1 MWVRLLLLALFLAGC
16 SAIDVIPVP
25 TPWRESGVM
34 ETDPRA
40 MLAEGASR
48 LSQREIRVARRAFEI
63 AARAAQ
69 ANGDRTIQVEALA
82 LVARCYFLEGL
93 PADGQLWLEQAE
105 ELSVVEEPLGYSR
118 CRQVRGLF
126 ERSLGNNDKALEIF
140 EGLYDYC
147 RAEGL
152 FERALSAAHHLAL
165 LAPLDGQVV
174 WARRAIDAAQEGGNE
189 AMLAIL
195 WNNLGLTYDRM
206 QRPMEALASYRRA
219 RWYHYR
225 TGGHRERLISDW
237 AVGRA
242 LRLAGRDGEA
252 LLWLSDVALRAE
264 NRWQANPMP
273 DEMEWRGHA
282 QQELGEVQAQMGL
295 YPEAL
300 QSFEIARRSFMGLEP
315 GALEEGTFQDIL
327 DRIEQLKG
335 RTSLE

>member
-1 MWVRLLLLALFLAGC
+1 MLCLTGC
-16 SAIDVIPVP
+16 SAIDSIPVP

-69 ANGDRTIQVEALA
+69 ANGDRIVQVEALA

-105 ELSVVEEPLGYSR
+105 ELSVPEEPLGFSR

-126 ERSLGNNDKALEIF
+126 ERSRGNDALALEIF

-147 RAEGL
+147 RDNGL
-152 FERALSAAHHLAL
+152 FERALSAAHDLAL

-174 WARRAIDAAQEGGNE
+174 WARRAIDAAQKGGNE
-189 AMLAIL
+189 ALLAIL
-195 WNNLGLTYDRM
+195 WNNLGLTYDSM
-206 QRPMEALASYRRA
+206 ERPMEALASYRRA

-225 TGGHRERLISDW
+225 TGGAREKLIADW

-242 LRLAGRDGEA
+242 LRLAGRAREA

-264 NRWQANPMP
+264 NRWQANSMP

-282 QQELGEVQAQMGL
+282 QQELGEVQAQLGL
-295 YPEAL
+295 RPEAL
-300 QSFEIARRSFMGLEP
+300 NSLEMARRSFLGLES
-315 GALEEGTFQDIL
+315 GTLEAGVFQAVL
-327 DRIEQLKG
+327 DRIDELANP
-335 RTSLE
+335 LFME

>member
-1 MWVRLLLLALFLAGC
+1 M
-16 SAIDVIPVP
+16 
-25 TPWRESGVM
+25 
-34 ETDPRA
+34 
-40 MLAEGASR
+40 
-48 LSQREIRVARRAFEI
+48 

-69 ANGDRTIQVEALA
+69 ANGDRVVQVEALA

-105 ELSVVEEPLGYSR
+105 ELSTSEEPLGYSR

-126 ERSLGNNDKALEIF
+126 ERSRGNQDLALEIF
-140 EGLYDYC
+140 ENLYGYC
-147 RAEGL
+147 REKGL

-174 WARRAIDAAQEGGNE
+174 WARRAIDAAKEAGNE
-189 AMLAIL
+189 ALLAIL

-206 QRPMEALASYRRA
+206 KRPMEALASYRRA

-225 TGGHRERLISDW
+225 TGGARERLIADW

-242 LRLAGRDGEA
+242 LRLAGRDREA

-264 NRWQANPMP
+264 NRWQDNPMP
-273 DEMEWRGHA
+273 DEIEWRGHA
-282 QQELGEVQAQMGL
+282 QQELAEVQVQLGL

-300 QSFEIARRSFMGLEP
+300 RSLEIARRAFLGLES
-315 GALEEGTFQDIL
+315 GTLEEGAFQGVL
-327 DRIEQLKG
+327 DRIEQL
-335 RTSLE
+335 SDPDSME